1 MKLDFQINSIILK
14 NSSVVNSQLYNQSK
28 QVNESSLSD
37 NQNLSCLGIKKDV
50 LGMKYINEGGTL
62 IKKLLLQ
69 S

>member
-37 NQNLSCLGIKKDV
+37 NQNLSCIGIKKDV